1 MEASIDTIE
10 KVDNR
15 RNPDGNQNYDVTRI
29 WESHNEI
36 IRLLVAGVS
45 PTAIAR
51 TLNITT
57 QTVSN
62 VRNSP
67 LAQQRISELAAQ
79 RDAEAID
86 IAKRVA
92 EIAPLAVDVLK
103 KHLVDALDND
113 ENDKDVARIGTTAA
127 LGLLDHAVPRKVEG
141 RVLHGHMTLDRINEI
156 KQKALVGMQ
165 QAVVVEETSDESK

>member
-1 MEASIDTIE
+1 
-10 KVDNR
+10 
-15 RNPDGNQNYDVTRI
+15 
-29 WESHNEI
+29 
-36 IRLLVAGVS
+36 
-45 PTAIAR
+45 
-51 TLNITT
+51 
-57 QTVSN
+57 
-62 VRNSP
+62 
-67 LAQQRISELAAQ
+67 
-79 RDAEAID
+79 
-86 IAKRVA
+86 
-92 EIAPLAVDVLK
+92 LK